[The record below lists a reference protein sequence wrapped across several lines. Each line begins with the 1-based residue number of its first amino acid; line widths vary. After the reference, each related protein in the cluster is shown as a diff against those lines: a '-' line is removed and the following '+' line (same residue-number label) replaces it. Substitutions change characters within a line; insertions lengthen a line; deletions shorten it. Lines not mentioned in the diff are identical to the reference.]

1 MASQDSSQALNGVI
15 IVVASIAAVC
25 GILFGFDTGVIS
37 GAILFL
43 DHQWNFSALMNG
55 LLVSS
60 VLFGAFVGAL
70 AGGVV
75 ADRFGRRNVLLAT
88 SLIFLFA
95 TGLSALAANYLTLLI
110 ARLFV
115 GFAIGIAAFVAPVYI
130 SEIAPASHRGKLVSL
145 NQLAVT
151 IGILLAFLVDV
162 LCSKWFSDA
171 TAWRWMFAA
180 GIVPAVVLFI
190 GLLFLPQSP
199 RWLLLKGYESEAL
212 EKLRWLRRQQNV
224 EKELDVMR
232 VNLVDGGSWR
242 DMWQSWLRP
251 AFIIGFGLGFF
262 QQFTGINTII
272 YYAPTIFQMA
282 GQHSNTAALLST
294 VGVGVVNVLFTIIA
308 LPLIDR
314 LGRRPLLFIGLALMV
329 MSLLALAVAFHL
341 GQGVTW
347 LPSIALLGML
357 FFIVGFAI
365 SLGPIMWLMFAEIF
379 PLSIRARAASLAAAV
394 SWLFNGIVSGSFKAL
409 VAYLG
414 VSNTFVLYGFIGL
427 LGLVFVFYCVP
438 ETKGVDLELIESNLR
453 KGLSGRNLVRP
464 S

>member
-1 MASQDSSQALNGVI
+1 MASQDSTQELNGVI

-37 GAILFL
+37 GAILYL

-75 ADRFGRRNVLLAT
+75 ADRFGRRNVLLVT
-88 SLIFLFA
+88 SLIFLFS
-95 TGLSALAANYLTLLI
+95 TGLSALAANYSTLLI

-162 LCSKWFSDA
+162 QCSKWFGDA

-180 GIVPAVVLFI
+180 GIIPAVVLFV
-190 GLLFLPQSP
+190 GLLFLPKSP
-199 RWLLLKGYESEAL
+199 RWLLLKGYDSEAL
-212 EKLRWLRRQQNV
+212 DKLRWLRRQQNV
-224 EKELDVMR
+224 QKELDVMR
-232 VNLVDGGSWR
+232 ENLVDGGSWC

-294 VGVGVVNVLFTIIA
+294 VGVGVANVLFTIIA

-314 LGRRPLLFIGLALMV
+314 LGRRPLLFIGLTLMV
-329 MSLLALAVAFHL
+329 MSLLALAVAFRL
-341 GQGVTW
+341 GGGVTW

-414 VSNTFVLYGFIGL
+414 VSNTFVLYGLIGL
-427 LGLVFVFYCVP
+427 LGLAFVFYCVP

-453 KGLSGRNLVRP
+453 KGLSGRNLVKP

>member
-1 MASQDSSQALNGVI
+1 MSDIKMPSELNRVI

-37 GAILFL
+37 GAILYL
-43 DHQWNFSALMNG
+43 DKQWHFSALMNG

-60 VLFGAFVGAL
+60 VLFGAFFGAL

-75 ADRFGRRNVLLAT
+75 ADQFGRRNVLIVTALVFLVAT
-88 SLIFLFA
+88 AFSAIA
-95 TGLSALAANYLTLLI
+95 TTYSVLLVS
-110 ARLFV
+110 RLFV

-162 LCSKWFSDA
+162 LCSQYLADNV
-171 TAWRWMFAA
+171 AWRWMFAA
-180 GIVPAVVLFI
+180 GIVPALILFI
-190 GLLFLPQSP
+190 GLLFLPKSP
-199 RWLLLKGYESEAL
+199 RWLLLKGRESEAL
-212 EKLRWLRRQQNV
+212 EKLRLLRRQDNV
-224 EKELDVMR
+224 QRELDIMR
-232 VNLVDGGSWR
+232 DNLVQGGRWS
-242 DMWQSWLRP
+242 DMLQRWLRP
-251 AFIIGFGLGFF
+251 AFVIGFGLGFF

-272 YYAPTIFQMA
+272 YYAPTIFKLA
-282 GQHSNTAALLST
+282 GQQSNTAALFST

-314 LGRRPLLFIGLALMV
+314 LGRRPLLFIGLGLMV
-329 MSLLALAVAFHL
+329 LSLLALALAFNVGEGVA
-341 GQGVTW
+341 W
-347 LPSIALLGML
+347 LPVVALLGML

-409 VAYLG
+409 VDSLG
-414 VSNTFVLYGFIGL
+414 VSNAFVLYAVIGA
-427 LGLVFVFYCVP
+427 LGLVFVYYCVP
-438 ETKGVDLELIESNLR
+438 ETKGVDLEIIETNLR
-453 KGLSGRNLVRP
+453 KGLSGRDLVKT
-464 S
+464 